1 MVGSIEKSGVVRKF
15 DRRAQVHD
23 EDPVAN
29 RPDHRQ
35 VVRDEDDRQAIVF
48 LFTPQ
53 HSKNLLAHGTVES
66 GNGFVTDKHLGLEY
80 QRSGNRNALCLPA
93 RKFVRKP
100 VEIVRAQPH
109 LLKKFRDT
117 LASFARRHTSLMHD
131 QRLRNN
137 LCNAH
142 LRVQRSNR
150 ILEYQLHPSSR
161 RQRAVL
167 YGT

>member
-1 MVGSIEKSGVVRKF
+1 VGSIEKSGVVRKF

-29 RPDHRQ
+29 RPNDRQ
-35 VVRDEDDRQAIVF
+35 VVRDEDDRQAVVF
-48 LFTPQ
+48 LFL
-53 HSKNLLAHGTVES
+53 SKYSENLLAHGTIER

-80 QRSGNRNALCLPA
+80 QRSGNRNALRLPA

-100 VEIVRAQPH
+100 VEIARTQPH
-109 LLKKFRDT
+109 LLKKFRDA

-137 LCNAH
+137 ICNAH

-150 ILEYQLHPSSR
+150 ILEDQLHSSSR
-161 RQRAVL
+161 RHRAVL